1 MNIAPGVS
9 AHGAAP
15 VSSTGITDGAA
26 DSVGGGAAIDDP
38 ESDAV
43 GADDV
48 RPETRALAAD

>member
-48 RPETRALAAD
+48 RPETRAFAAD